1 MDELAQ
7 WKRTAKTFNIL
18 KGVGIYAFIAG
29 FLIAIF
35 TSIAGALILA
45 AIGLPLGLI
54 SAWIAATYEEK
65 IIKEEAERKLYG
77 G

>member
-1 MDELAQ
+1 
-7 WKRTAKTFNIL
+7 
-18 KGVGIYAFIAG
+18 
-29 FLIAIF
+29 
-35 TSIAGALILA
+35 LA

-65 IIKEEAERKLYG
+65 IIKEEDERKLYG